1 MRHSAGVQGGGVVGG
16 AYQDVDGAAH
26 AVLGTLVVRDGA
38 VGQQVLQLAAE
49 QQRQL
54 LPRLRQVPVAPAV
67 LQQAAADAQNTHKR
81 TITALIESR
90 LD

>member
-1 MRHSAGVQGGGVVGG
+1 MGG

-26 AVLGTLVVRDGA
+26 AVLGALVVRDGA

-49 QQRQL
+49 EQRQL

-67 LQQAAADAQNTHKR
+67 LQQAAADAQKQTSVQLHLSLKAVW
-81 TITALIESR
+81 TV
-90 LD
+90 

>member
-1 MRHSAGVQGGGVVGG
+1 MGG

-26 AVLGTLVVRDGA
+26 AVLWTLVVRDGA

-67 LQQAAADAQNTHKR
+67 LQQAAADAQKHTNAQLQLFLKAVWTEH
-81 TITALIESR
+81 
-90 LD
+90 

>member
-1 MRHSAGVQGGGVVGG
+1 MGR

-26 AVLGTLVVRDGA
+26 AVLGTLIVRDGA
-38 VGQQVLQLAAE
+38 VGQQVLQLAAQ

-67 LQQAAADAQNTHKR
+67 LQQAAADTQKHTNAHLQLFLKAH
-81 TITALIESR
+81 
-90 LD
+90 